1 MHDVTK
7 NERELTKNM
16 ALAVEKND
24 HSLLFACVIV
34 ENGAKAVERWIGLER
49 LRSSLAFSLV
59 SQNAT
64 AARAAIVYFVAPMTN
79 GHNLDPKWDIC
90 VALLVF
96 EFLLVHISA
105 KAQYPSPLRIYI
117 ALADCG
123 TRLSV

>member
-16 ALAVEKND
+16 ALAVKKND

-59 SQNAT
+59 SQNA
-64 AARAAIVYFVAPMTN
+64 APMTN

-123 TRLSV
+123 MRLSV

>member
-59 SQNAT
+59 LRVLR
-64 AARAAIVYFVAPMTN
+64 RA
-79 GHNLDPKWDIC
+79 HDKWTQ
-90 VALLVF
+90 F
-96 EFLLVHISA
+96 G
-105 KAQYPSPLRIYI
+105 P
-117 ALADCG
+117 
-123 TRLSV
+123 